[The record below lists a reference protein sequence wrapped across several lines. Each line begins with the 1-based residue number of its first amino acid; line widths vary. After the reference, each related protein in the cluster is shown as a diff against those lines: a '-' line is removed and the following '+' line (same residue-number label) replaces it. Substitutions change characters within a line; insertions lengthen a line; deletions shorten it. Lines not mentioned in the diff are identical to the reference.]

1 MRKVL
6 SFIIFIFPFP
16 VFAQADNEIQ
26 VYASPITQKGVTFAE
41 LHSNYTFNGIKN
53 MPDPS
58 SARYVNGSLEITYG
72 FGGNFE
78 MGIYFFTTFS
88 PDGRYQYLGSH
99 IRPRITV
106 PEKCKWPFGASLSV
120 EFGFIRPDAD
130 SDFVW
135 DGEVRPIIDKN
146 SGNWYFSLNPNMGF
160 VISGNDK
167 HLELTPQFKTVYTIK
182 EKVGIGF
189 EYYSTLGTF
198 KKLLA
203 GKEEEH
209 LLGPMV
215 DIYCIKDWELNCG
228 FLFGLTPNSSQAIF
242 KLLLGRK
249 YAKNT
254 SK

>member
-6 SFIIFIFPFP
+6 SFIIFIIPFS
-16 VFAQADNEIQ
+16 VCAQADNEIQ
-26 VYASPITQKGVTFAE
+26 VYASPITQKGVTFVE

-53 MPDPS
+53 IPDPS
-58 SARYVNGSLEITYG
+58 SARYVNESLEITHG

-135 DGEVRPIIDKN
+135 DGEIRPIIDKN
-146 SGNWYFSLNPNMGF
+146 FGNWYFSLNPNMDF
-160 VISGNDK
+160 VISGDDK
-167 HLELTPQFKTVYTIK
+167 HLGITPQFKTVYTIK

-198 KKLLA
+198 KKLLP

-215 DIYCIKDWELNCG
+215 DVYCIKNWELNCG

-249 YAKNT
+249 YAKKT
-254 SK
+254 TK